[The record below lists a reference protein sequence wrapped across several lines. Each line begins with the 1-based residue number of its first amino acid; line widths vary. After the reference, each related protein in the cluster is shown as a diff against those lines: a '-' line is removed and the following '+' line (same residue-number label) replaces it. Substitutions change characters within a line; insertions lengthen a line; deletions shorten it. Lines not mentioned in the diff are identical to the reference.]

1 MQHKLQT
8 GHKNPHSRKYGQY
21 NTVFFGIQVKFSK
34 ISLDYLQIQAKIAQ
48 EETPMG
54 YDILFQQALQL
65 HEQGRLNEAEN
76 IYRQIL
82 ETAPDNA
89 DVLNLLGLIAQAK
102 GMHSQATELFYHAV
116 KQAPKHAPFWFNLGL
131 SLENDNKPIEALQAY
146 QTALELKP
154 DFKEALSNM
163 GDIYNKEQKSDLA
176 DEMYNKALQIDGN
189 YTPAL
194 ANLAAL
200 KQDIQALQT
209 LCLQYPSEA
218 IFPYYLSKIYQNN
231 AQYEQALTYIRQAQ
245 TIAPS
250 SLDVLETLAE
260 LLMLT
265 NKEEEAIKIFEQILC
280 QNPNS
285 VPALINLANHATQL
299 QDYTKAERYYKQ
311 ALDLAPHDLD
321 AHFNYANMLYRQN
334 RLPEALEEY
343 RAAVIINPNR
353 YEISN
358 NLGLIQKDLGEY
370 EEALGLFFNSFFKN
384 PTSEDIALNI
394 VETLTLLYH
403 QDQDKAIKIAQNWQ
417 DKAPNNIF
425 AQQINAAFNGE
436 TSENNQIYIQ
446 KLFDHFAD
454 NYEMVLR
461 RIGYLTPRKLRD
473 ITSDVKGT
481 LVDLG
486 CGTGLVGEAYQTSL
500 TKLIGV
506 DISEK
511 SLTQARNKNIY
522 QELIKDDILHFCQT
536 KLKDYQP
543 SLITAADVFCYFGDL
558 EEILAACA
566 PFPLAFSVEKADD
579 AGTKPFVR
587 QASGRYQHQASYI
600 EQLLKK
606 YGYTNINQY
615 PLVLRKEYGQDVNGI
630 IFTAK

>member
-8 GHKNPHSRKYGQY
+8 GHKNPHSRKYRQY
-21 NTVFFGIQVKFSK
+21 NTLFFETQAKFSK
-34 ISLDYLQIQAKIAQ
+34 FSLDYLQIMTTMFQKD
-48 EETPMG
+48 TKMG

-65 HEQGRLNEAEN
+65 HEQGRLNEAEH

-102 GMHSQATELFYHAV
+102 GLHTQATELFYHSI

-131 SLENDNKPIEALQAY
+131 SLENDNKPVEALQAY

-154 DFKEALSNM
+154 DFKEAFANM

-176 DEMYNKALQIDGN
+176 EEMYNKALQIDDN
-189 YTPAL
+189 YPPAL

-200 KQDIQALQT
+200 KKDTKALQNY
-209 LCLQYPSEA
+209 CLQYPSEA

-231 AQYEQALTYIRQAQ
+231 AQYEEALIYIRKAQ
-245 TIAPS
+245 TIAPAA
-250 SLDVLETLAE
+250 LDVLETLAE

-265 NKEEEAIKIFEQILC
+265 NNEDEAIKIFEQILC
-280 QNPNS
+280 LNPNS

-299 QDYTKAERYYKQ
+299 QNYTKAERYYKK
-311 ALDLAPHDLD
+311 ALDLVPNDLD

-334 RLPEALEEY
+334 RLPESLEEY
-343 RAAVIINPNR
+343 RTAVIINPNR

-370 EEALGLFFNSFFKN
+370 EEALGLFFNAFFKN

-403 QDQDKAIKIAQNWQ
+403 QDKEKAIKIAQNWQ

-454 NYEMVLR
+454 NYEVVLR

-473 ITSDVKGT
+473 ITSHVEGT

-486 CGTGLVGEAYQTSL
+486 CGTGLVGEAYQAAL

-511 SLTQARNKNIY
+511 SLTHARNKNIY

-536 KLKDYQP
+536 KLKDYHP
-543 SLITAADVFCYFGDL
+543 ALITAADVFCYFGNL
-558 EEILAACA
+558 EDILAACA
-566 PFPLAFSVEKADD
+566 HFPLAFSVEKADD
-579 AGTKPFVR
+579 KETKPFVR

>member
-1 MQHKLQT
+1 
-8 GHKNPHSRKYGQY
+8 
-21 NTVFFGIQVKFSK
+21 
-34 ISLDYLQIQAKIAQ
+34 
-48 EETPMG
+48 MG
-54 YDILFQQALQL
+54 YDILFQQALQF
-65 HEQGRLNEAEN
+65 HEQGRLSEAEN

-102 GMHSQATELFYHAV
+102 GMHTQATELFYHAV

-131 SLENDNKPIEALQAY
+131 SLENDNKPVEALQAY
-146 QTALELKP
+146 QTAIELKP
-154 DFKEALSNM
+154 DFKEAFSNM

-176 DEMYNKALQIDGN
+176 EEMYKKALQIDGN
-189 YTPAL
+189 YTPVL

-200 KQDIQALQT
+200 KQDLKALQDY
-209 LCLQYPSEA
+209 CLRYPEDA
-218 IFPYYLSKIYQNN
+218 IFPYYLSKIYQNK
-231 AQYEQALTYIRQAQ
+231 AQYEEALSYINQAHQITPN
-245 TIAPS
+245 APEI
-250 SLDVLETLAE
+250 LETLAE

-265 NKEEEAIKIFEQILC
+265 NKKEEAIKIFEQILKL
-280 QNPNS
+280 NPNS

-299 QDYTKAERYYKQ
+299 RDYPQAERYYKQ
-311 ALDLAPHDLD
+311 ALDLSPHDLD

-334 RLPEALEEY
+334 RIPEALEEY

-370 EEALGLFFNSFFKN
+370 EEALGLFFNAFFKN

-403 QDQDKAIKIAQNWQ
+403 QDKDKAIKIAQNWQ
-417 DKAPNNIF
+417 DKVPNNIF
-425 AQQINAAFNGE
+425 AQQINAALNGE

-461 RIGYLTPRKLRD
+461 RIGY
-473 ITSDVKGT
+473 KGT

-486 CGTGLVGEAYQTSL
+486 CGTGLVGEAYQASH
-500 TKLIGV
+500 TKLIGI

-511 SLTQARNKNIY
+511 SLDQARSKNIY

-536 KLKDYQP
+536 RLKDYHP
-543 SLITAADVFCYFGDL
+543 TLITAADVFCYYSDL
-558 EEILAACA
+558 EAILAACA

-579 AGTKPFVR
+579 ANAKPFTR
-587 QASGRYQHQASYI
+587 QASGRYQHQVSYI

-606 YGYTNINQY
+606 CGYTNINQY
-615 PLVLRKEYGQDVNGI
+615 PLILRKEYGQDVNGI

>member
-1 MQHKLQT
+1 
-8 GHKNPHSRKYGQY
+8 
-21 NTVFFGIQVKFSK
+21 
-34 ISLDYLQIQAKIAQ
+34 
-48 EETPMG
+48 MG
-54 YDILFQQALQL
+54 YDILFQQALQF
-65 HEQGRLNEAEN
+65 HEQGRLSEAEN

-102 GMHSQATELFYHAV
+102 GMHTQATELFYHAV

-131 SLENDNKPIEALQAY
+131 SLENDNKHVEALQAY
-146 QTALELKP
+146 QTTIELRP

-163 GDIYNKEQKSDLA
+163 GDIYNKEQKPEMA
-176 DEMYNKALQIDGN
+176 EEMYKKALKIDN
-189 YTPAL
+189 HFTLAL

-200 KQDIQALQT
+200 KQDLKALQDY
-209 LCLQYPSEA
+209 CRQYPEDA

-231 AQYEQALTYIRQAQ
+231 AQYKEALFYINQAHQITPNVPEI
-245 TIAPS
+245 
-250 SLDVLETLAE
+250 LETLAE
-260 LLMLT
+260 LFMLT
-265 NKEEEAIKIFEQILC
+265 NKEKEAIKIFEQILC
-280 QNPNS
+280 LNPNS

-299 QDYTKAERYYKQ
+299 RDYPQAERYYKQ
-311 ALDLAPHDLD
+311 ALDLSPHDLD

-334 RLPEALEEY
+334 RIPEALEEY

-370 EEALGLFFNSFFKN
+370 EEALGLFFNAFFKN

-403 QDQDKAIKIAQNWQ
+403 QDKDKAIKIAQNWQ
-417 DKAPNNIF
+417 DKVPNNIF
-425 AQQINAAFNGE
+425 AQQINAALNGE

-486 CGTGLVGEAYQTSL
+486 CGTGLVGEAYQAAL

-511 SLTQARNKNIY
+511 SLTQARNKGIY

-536 KLKDYQP
+536 KLKDYKP

-566 PFPLAFSVEKADD
+566 PFPLAFSVEKADNEEPQ
-579 AGTKPFVR
+579 PFVR

-600 EQLLKK
+600 EQVLKK